1 VQTSEVTPEKKET
14 FQLSAEGQEYV
25 KKELKRY
32 ETIESAII
40 PSLYR
45 VQEENG
51 GWVSAAGISHLSE
64 LMQIPEAR
72 INEVFHFYTMF
83 NKKPVG
89 KYHVQVCCNVAC
101 AMAGTREMTDQM
113 LKEFNATEGEM
124 TADKKFTFT
133 RVECLGACDKAPM
146 MQVNKDYWEDL
157 TPQSALDKLKELN

>member
-1 VQTSEVTPEKKET
+1 MFELSNEGKE
-14 FQLSAEGQEYV
+14 FV
-25 KKELKRY
+25 KKELARY

-45 VQEENG
+45 VQKENK
-51 GWVSAAGISHLSE
+51 GWVSEDAIAHLSQ
-64 LMQIPEAR
+64 LMNIPEAR

-101 AMAGTREMTDQM
+101 AMAGTREITDAFLDEYQI
-113 LKEFNATEGEM
+113 EEGEM
-124 TADKKFTFT
+124 TKDGRFTFT

-146 MQVNKDYWEDL
+146 MQINEDYHEDL
-157 TPQSALDKLKELN
+157 TPESARKLLKDLK